1 MNRTYSIVFVA
12 LFLLASHRAW
22 GQGLSG
28 NEMMNANIAK
38 SMSLG
43 YDTTYCDSLLLNIE
57 IKYAGDRAWQLVY
70 DSTMV
75 YIEHCYNSPDAPS
88 MFNYFS
94 ASLQQLAGADTS
106 LWLVGRQWLE
116 SVLYLN
122 TTNPEYF
129 CACVQAIGGT
139 FHSPSDTSE
148 TLYWKQ
154 QNRAF
159 AIEEWMIQNTT
170 CDTPTTLAEALAAL
184 RGQQYSDWLNDP
196 SVPWDTTI
204 PPLDSVQQG
213 LKELLE
219 KHLLYATVSGTP
231 PFSIL
236 SNATANPNPTGE
248 GTVISFGIS
257 KEAYVKIELFDV
269 LGHEVEG
276 RAGSTDL
283 REGLFEPGNRS
294 VPLSLMGLPSGTYFV
309 RILTAYGEV
318 QSVKLVKE

>member
-1 MNRTYSIVFVA
+1 MQFDVA
-12 LFLLASHRAW
+12 RGTTSAACPTN
-22 GQGLSG
+22 SG
-28 NEMMNANIAK
+28 SAEKTKMGNIRP
-38 SMSLG
+38 MSVTD
-43 YDTTYCDSLLLNIE
+43 DTENCDSLQNKIYNYQGAGQWQQCYDTAKKFIE
-57 IKYAGDRAWQLVY
+57 ICHDNYW
-70 DSTMV
+70 
-75 YIEHCYNSPDAPS
+75 APYC
-88 MFNYFS
+88 FNEFS
-94 ASLQQLAGADTS
+94 GSLQQLAGADSS
-106 LWLVGRQWLE
+106 LWLQGRLWLE

-129 CACVQAIGGT
+129 CACVKAIEGT

-154 QNRAF
+154 ENRMF
-159 AIEEWMIQNTT
+159 SITEWLIQNTT
-170 CDTPTTLAEALAAL
+170 CDTPTTVQEALAAL

-219 KHLLYATVSGTP
+219 KHFLYADVPENFHG
-231 PFSIL
+231 IL

-248 GTVISFGIS
+248 GTVISFGIN
-257 KEAYVKIELFDV
+257 KEAYVKIELFDI
-269 LGHEVEG
+269 LGHEVSPTNFE
-276 RAGSTDL
+276 S
-283 REGLFEPGNRS
+283 LFEPGNKS
-294 VPLSLMGLPSGTYFV
+294 VPISLKGLPSGTYFV